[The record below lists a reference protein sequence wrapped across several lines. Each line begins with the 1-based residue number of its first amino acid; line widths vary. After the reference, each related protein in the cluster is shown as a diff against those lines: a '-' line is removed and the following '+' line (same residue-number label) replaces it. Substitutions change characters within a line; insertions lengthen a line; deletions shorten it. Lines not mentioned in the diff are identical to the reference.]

1 MESKWDP
8 ILVPIPLM
16 SPPFGRHYPTSLC
29 IVGLFSATFHFNFQ
43 NGFSNFPLNHSISKP
58 SSVNTPPHHHFQHLW
73 PCLSERVSALDGRCY
88 REWSRLLPTNALLFV
103 QSSTKVYITV
113 LESTPSCTTQWEV
126 PTTDLN
132 SAVLNSTSVS
142 RTVLDMERIWE
153 GAHIRSRAY
162 RKGILA

>member
-1 MESKWDP
+1 MGGIPYWSQFLWCRRHLDAT
-8 ILVPIPLM
+8 IPL
-16 SPPFGRHYPTSLC
+16 SC

-58 SSVNTPPHHHFQHLW
+58 SSVNTPYHHHFQHLW

-113 LESTPSCTTQWEV
+113 LKSISLCTTQWEV

-132 SAVLNSTSVS
+132 SAVLNSTSVL